1 MTAGRLS
8 CWRSRHIQGT
18 LSNHKEPSQ
27 SNEPIKTRRRYNEA
41 YAKRAKT
48 WSEVRLVFVSPS
60 EWLTK
65 WRAYLK
71 PIAKP
76 CNAKPKQSSE
86 NRALPVVVL
95 CESMFYVNKHTLA
108 VELLLK

>member
-1 MTAGRLS
+1 MNQSKLDADIMKLT
-8 CWRSRHIQGT
+8 
-18 LSNHKEPSQ
+18 PSAR
-27 SNEPIKTRRRYNEA
+27 KRG
-41 YAKRAKT
+41 AKC
-48 WSEVRLVFVSPS
+48 EMVFVSPS

-65 WRAYLK
+65 WRAHLK